1 MEEREKRQQE
11 TIKTFKEVLGKNC
24 SGKRFI
30 EDGKISEEALLDAL
44 KLAFPDITPRTMK
57 RNPDWRSAAA
67 CVEFSQMPETLF
79 VYSHK
84 GEKFGDQLKGWFER
98 PCHTDPRGEEWEKAF
113 DKFHALACETVM
125 DFLKAQ
131 HYEPEHITY
140 GKAQKVVNM
149 TFKHIY
155 CLDGAYLKEDWF
167 IPCHIALD
175 SFTLE
180 WFCRNIQ
187 GITKGC
193 VDSWSALQNVAET
206 IPNLPKGYA
215 GMSMYSKTVKKEG
228 KQPEILKFY
237 TYSQIVSLIRSY
249 FAGEHPFK
257 GLCPLQAEFYIW
269 PEIQLH
275 LAAEALYGQN
285 TGIEK
290 AIESAKER
298 EEWQADWEKDQVDA
312 KETDQQFKWCRE
324 KFKLLPVEK
333 KLKFLHDRLG
343 QMLKDVRIYQPQ

>member
-1 MEEREKRQQE
+1 MVEREKRQQE
-11 TIKTFKEVLGKNC
+11 TIKTFIEGLGK
-24 SGKRFI
+24 KRSSKRLV
-30 EDGKISEEALLDAL
+30 EDGKINEEALLDAL
-44 KLAFPDITPRTMK
+44 TLAFPDITPRTMK
-57 RNPDWRSAAA
+57 RDPDWQSTEK
-67 CVEFSQMPETLF
+67 CVEFSEMPRALF
-79 VYSHK
+79 EHPYK
-84 GEKFGDQLKGWFER
+84 GETFGNQLKGWFER
-98 PCHTDPRGEEWEKAF
+98 PCPADPGGEAWEKAF
-113 DKFHALACETVM
+113 DGFHALACETVL
-125 DFLKAQ
+125 DFLTEQ
-131 HYEPEHITY
+131 RYEPKHITY

-155 CLDGAYLKEDWF
+155 CLDGAYIKEDWF

-180 WFCRNIQ
+180 WFCRNIK

-193 VDSWSALQNVAET
+193 VDSWSALQNVAEE

-215 GMSMYSKTVKKEG
+215 GMKMYSKTVGKED
-228 KQPEILKFY
+228 KTTQILKYY

-285 TGIEK
+285 TGVEK
-290 AIESAKER
+290 AIEAAR
-298 EEWQADWEKDQVDA
+298 EEWQADWEKDRVES
-312 KETDQQFKWCRE
+312 KEIDQQFKWCRE

-333 KLKFLHDRLG
+333 KLDDLHDHVDQIRR
-343 QMLKDVRIYQPQ
+343 DVRIYVPQ